1 MQSIGVESHFSTFQG
16 VSFVTTTHPVNYVRQ
31 ESVMNASAAATQD
44 TTKKGFSDLIARL
57 RANPRIPLIIAAAAA
72 IAVVFALVLWA
83 KTPDYR
89 VLYSNL
95 SDEDGG
101 AIVTQLTQMNIPYQ
115 FSETGGALMVP
126 AEKVHELRL
135 RLAEQGLPKGG
146 SVGFELM
153 DKEKFGI
160 SQFSEQV
167 NYQRALE
174 GELARTI
181 ETLGPVKSARV
192 HLAMPKPTLFVR
204 EQKAPSASVTLNLQ
218 PGRALD
224 EGQIQ
229 AIVHIVSSSV
239 PGLPPGNVT
248 VVDQAGRLLTHSDS
262 EGRDLNDAQL
272 KFTSEVEARYQQRI
286 EAILNPIVGQGNV
299 HAQVTAQLN
308 FDRSEQTDEKYQPN
322 GGPDNSAIR
331 SRQTSTNQQN
341 GSPYPGGV
349 PGALSNQPAPANTA
363 PVTNPPN
370 NNANGQNANGQNN
383 AANGSTTSTAQQNSG
398 PSSSRHDDTV
408 NYELDRTIRHTK
420 VNVGDVQRL
429 SVAVVVNYR
438 ADDKGKPVALNDQ
451 QIKQIE
457 DLTREAMG
465 YSQTRGDSINV
476 VNSPFNMTEPAG
488 GDLPFWQQQS
498 FFDQLMT
505 AGRWL
510 LVALVAFILYRK
522 LVRPQLLRKRAQE
535 QAAADAAAA
544 RAAAQEEEQA
554 YNVQLSKDEVDQER
568 KSTNRMSAEVM
579 SQRIRDMSE
588 NDPRVVALVIRE
600 WMSNEL

>member
-1 MQSIGVESHFSTFQG
+1 
-16 VSFVTTTHPVNYVRQ
+16 
-31 ESVMNASAAATQD
+31 MNASAAATQD
-44 TTKKGFSDLIARL
+44 PAKKGFSDLIARL
-57 RANPRIPLIIAAAAA
+57 RANPRVPLIVAAAAA
-72 IAVVFALVLWA
+72 IAIVMALVLWA
-83 KTPDYR
+83 KTPDYS
-89 VLYSNL
+89 VLYNNL

-101 AIVTQLTQMNIPYQ
+101 AIVTQLTQMNVPYR
-115 FSETGGALMVP
+115 FADNGGALMVP

-135 RLAEQGLPKGG
+135 RLAQQGLPKGG
-146 SVGFELM
+146 SVGFELL

-181 ETLGPVKSARV
+181 ETLGPVKTARV

-204 EQKAPSASVTLNLQ
+204 EQKSPSASVTLNLQ

-229 AIVHIVSSSV
+229 AIVHMVSSSV
-239 PGLPPGNVT
+239 AGLPAGNVT
-248 VVDQAGRLLTHSDS
+248 VVDQSGRLLTRSDS

-272 KFTSEVEARYQQRI
+272 KYTAEVEARYQQRI
-286 EAILNPIVGQGNV
+286 EAILNPILGQGNV
-299 HAQVTAQLN
+299 HAQVTAQIN
-308 FDRSEQTDEKYQPN
+308 FDKSEQTDEKYQPN
-322 GGPDNSAIR
+322 GNPNNSAVR
-331 SRQTSTNQQN
+331 SRQTSTSDQT

-363 PVTNPPN
+363 PINAPN
-370 NNANGQNANGQNN
+370 GQNGQNAQNGQQNGAN
-383 AANGSTTSTAQQNSG
+383 NGSTTSTANSSV
-398 PSSSRHDDTV
+398 PTNSRRDDTV

-438 ADDKGKPVALNDQ
+438 SDDKGKAIALNEQ
-451 QIKQIE
+451 QLKQVE

-465 YSQTRGDSINV
+465 YSQPRGDSVNV
-476 VNSPFNMTEPAG
+476 VNSEFTVSDSGN

-498 FFDQLMT
+498 FFDQMMNI
-505 AGRWL
+505 GKWL
-510 LVALVAFILYRK
+510 LIALVAFILYRK
-522 LVRPQLLRKRAQE
+522 MVRPQLMRKREAE
-535 QAAADAAAA
+535 KAALAAAEQ
-544 RAAAQEEEQA
+544 RAAAEQEEVA
-554 YNVQLSKDEVDQER
+554 YSVQLSKDEQDAER

-600 WMSNEL
+600 WMSKEL